1 MIAILCALL
10 MIPSPQGMN
19 FVLEGKITKSS
30 PGKLVVSTHENIVFH
45 VRYDE
50 KTEIKRQDGGEGSSK
65 ELRPGVI
72 VKVDGELTESG
83 EVVAHK
89 IELRSGPS
97 SRQKSSAEVHGPG
110 NSSLRPLPFSSACR

>member
-1 MIAILCALL
+1 MIWILCALT
-10 MIPSPQGMN
+10 IAPSPQAMN

-30 PGKLVVSTHENIVFH
+30 PGQLVVSTQENIVFH

-50 KTEIKRQDGGEGSSK
+50 KTEIKRQDGSEGSSK
-65 ELRPGVI
+65 DFRPGVI

-89 IELRSGPS
+89 IELRSESS
-97 SRQKSSAEVHGPG
+97 SRKKSSLEVHRLR
-110 NSSLRPLPFSSACR
+110 NSSLRPLPFSSACL